1 VLEGLDFQTFEYA
14 SNLPTCKLIEDK
26 AGGLLSLL
34 DDQLAYSDLGPG
46 AAKNFVGTL
55 ESQCTKHESFLRR
68 GRFDS
73 DSMFKVKH
81 YAGIVAYDATHFIT
95 KNKDEMN
102 EELVTLMMQSDVPWF
117 SEILNVPEE
126 PPPEAAKSEPVLRR
140 RGGAAAGGSTGGS
153 KKRAPSMC
161 AQFKKQVMTLMS
173 TLNATEP
180 HFIRCLKPNEEKL
193 PDSWDEKR
201 MTEQVIFNG
210 IPENIKIAQGGFVW
224 RVDWGAFIGRY
235 KMTTPRTWPEPA
247 EGVLE
252 ADACRMICED
262 AEIEEGMFVVGKK
275 SKVFIKE
282 HVIVEKLET
291 LRDATLGNMCLSI
304 TKNFKARVVRKGY
317 LRLKVAA
324 AIAWR
329 LYKAKYAAKKYQ
341 RMRKSALQ
349 LQCLA
354 RGKTQR
360 KLFAAIVAERNRAQR
375 EIDSSIKI
383 QAAARARKGKKVVA
397 ELRQKRLE
405 INSALL
411 VQKAIRKWKSKK
423 VLAGLKQNKKE
434 LDSSIKIQSAARARK
449 GKKLVGEL
457 RQKRLELKSAL
468 LVQKA
473 TRKWKSKKVIAALKQ
488 GKKELNSSIKIQSA
502 ARARKSKKLVGELR
516 QNRLELNS
524 VLLMQRA
531 IRKWKS
537 KKALAGLKQNKK
549 ELDSSIKIQAAARA
563 RKGKKIVGE
572 LRQKRLEINSALL
585 VQKAIRKWKS
595 KKVLAGL
602 KQDKKELNSSIK
614 IQSAARA
621 RKSKK
626 LVDGLRQNRLELK
639 SALLMQR
646 AIRKWKSKKTLGA
659 LKHQKK
665 ELESSIKIQAAA
677 RARKGKKV
685 VAELR
690 QKRLEL
696 SSALL
701 VQKAIRKWKGK
712 KVLAGLKQDKKE
724 LLSATKIQALQR
736 GKMGRGTGGVM
747 RQAALER
754 KSSIK
759 IQSVYR
765 KESAKKDW
773 RKYQTAVAVIT
784 LRLRMKLGRMKLA
797 RTRLEQELTFKMKS
811 VLGVETHRLL
821 DGVIQPEIQK
831 VSVDIDTTKLSI
843 SWRPPFRGTKAEKAA
858 ATCLGG
864 KRDDEHPMRL
874 TQIKSVEAS
883 KDAQK
888 DVPALLTI
896 TNEDGRNWLLV
907 FEDKATCMMF
917 RRGLQKAAG
926 IV

>member
-1 VLEGLDFQTFEYA
+1 MLEGLDFQTFEYA

-423 VLAGLKQNKKE
+423 VLAGLKQ
-434 LDSSIKIQSAARARK
+434 
-449 GKKLVGEL
+449 
-457 RQKRLELKSAL
+457 
-468 LVQKA
+468 
-473 TRKWKSKKVIAALKQ
+473 
-488 GKKELNSSIKIQSA
+488 
-502 ARARKSKKLVGELR
+502 
-516 QNRLELNS
+516 
-524 VLLMQRA
+524 
-531 IRKWKS
+531 
-537 KKALAGLKQNKK
+537 
-549 ELDSSIKIQAAARA
+549 
-563 RKGKKIVGE
+563 
-572 LRQKRLEINSALL
+572 
-585 VQKAIRKWKS
+585 
-595 KKVLAGL
+595 
-602 KQDKKELNSSIK
+602 DKKELNSSIK

-883 KDAQK
+883 KDAQE